1 MSAKI
6 QNFNEHVY
14 KKASL
19 GIDLCADI
27 EDTLTEVL
35 QAAYNNE
42 LCRVYI
48 DGEAKKEALEKI
60 ATLAAY
66 VVGLQSNDEV

>member
-1 MSAKI
+1 MSVKV
-6 QNFNEHVY
+6 QNFNEKVY

-19 GIDLCADI
+19 GIDVCADI

-42 LCRVYI
+42 LCPVYI
-48 DGEAKKEALEKI
+48 DGDAKKEALEKI